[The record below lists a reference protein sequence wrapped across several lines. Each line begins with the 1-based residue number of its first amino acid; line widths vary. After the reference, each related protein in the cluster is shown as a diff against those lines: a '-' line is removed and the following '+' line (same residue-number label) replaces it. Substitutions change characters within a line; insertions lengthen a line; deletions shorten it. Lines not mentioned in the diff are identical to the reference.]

1 MPYIFIGVMLPFIG
15 TAVGA
20 AAVFFITGTGKSI
33 RAYLGAVASGVM
45 LAASVWSLI
54 IPAVDMC
61 ENMGRLAFLPVLAGI
76 LSGFGVIISAELFTD
91 KIKTKNQL
99 RFLAVTLHNFPE
111 GMAVGMMFAL
121 WLAEGKPLIPVA
133 PLAFSLAITLQN
145 IPEGAIISMPA
156 FSHKKSKAQ
165 SFLLGVLS
173 GAVEPL
179 GALLTLVFTGLA
191 QSLLPF
197 MFGFAAGAMLCA
209 LCEELSQNEKG
220 HPAGVP
226 LCFLFGF
233 CIMMSLDV
241 ALG

>member
-1 MPYIFIGVMLPFIG
+1 MLYIFLGVIMPFAG

-20 AAVFFITGTGKSI
+20 AAVFFLI
-33 RAYLGAVASGVM
+33 RTSKTLSACLGAFASGVM
-45 LAASVWSLI
+45 IAASVWSLI
-54 IPAVDMC
+54 IPAVEMC
-61 ENMGRLAFLPVLAGI
+61 GNMGRLAFLPVLAGI
-76 LSGFGVIISAELFTD
+76 LVGFGVIIAAELFTD
-91 KIKTKNQL
+91 KIKTKDQL
-99 RFLAVTLHNFPE
+99 RFLAVTLHNLPE

-121 WLAEGKPLIPVA
+121 WLSEGKPGFPLA
-133 PLAFSLAITLQN
+133 PFAFSLAITLQN
-145 IPEGAIISMPA
+145 IPEGAIISMP
-156 FSHKKSKAQ
+156 SLVYKKSKAK
-165 SFLLGVLS
+165 SFMLGVMS

-179 GALLTLVFTGLA
+179 GAVITLLFTGLA

-209 LCEELSQNEKG
+209 VCNELSQNEKG

-226 LCFLFGF
+226 LCFLSGF